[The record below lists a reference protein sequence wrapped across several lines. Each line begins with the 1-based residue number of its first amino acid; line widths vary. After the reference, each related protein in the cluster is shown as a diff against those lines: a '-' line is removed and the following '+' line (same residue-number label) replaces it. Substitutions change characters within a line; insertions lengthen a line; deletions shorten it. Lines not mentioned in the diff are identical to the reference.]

1 MFAQLKMGF
10 ENLRLKNT
18 ERSSNPASFI
28 KLVLPIIVLAIA
40 ISVLLMLYLW
50 HDDSNYKP
58 VFGNTEKIAAA
69 DMMAVLDSE
78 HIKYRLHPQ
87 SGQVL
92 VENGDL
98 GRVRMLL
105 AAKGVVAKLPA
116 GLELLDKNDPLGVS
130 QFVQDVRFRRGLE
143 GELVQSILALEPI
156 ANARVHLSIAR
167 SSSFVD
173 SGIDKSSASVIVSLK
188 RGQKLNQEQIAAI
201 VNLVAGSV
209 SSLSP
214 QKVTLVDEAGS
225 LLSARLDAG
234 AAGFSGNENDSA
246 SRYREETLRSIR
258 DLLDPVLGAD
268 NFKVSVTADVDNDQV
283 EETREQYGAAPKI
296 TSEATRDEQT
306 SEKSAIGIP
315 GSLSNRPVNADPA
328 KPETDD
334 SRFKKNAMTRQY
346 AYDKSI
352 TSTKKARGALRRLNV
367 AVVLSSAAAPSVKAG
382 WSPAQ
387 IANIEKI
394 LRNGLGIDNARG
406 DQLMVSTLP
415 FTARPV
421 ATPWWQ
427 ERSTIYDA
435 ISALAY
441 VLGLLLVFFFVLR
454 PVFKLLKEWMSKP
467 ATPLSLAAP
476 PSELDITPASP
487 ALAAEGYAKPATAH
501 GTAMPVV
508 PLLENYDL
516 PPAGSSVDVLVD
528 HLKELAAKEP
538 ERVAEVVKQW
548 VQKDGRNQ

>member
-1 MFAQLKMGF
+1 MLAQVKSGF
-10 ENLRLKNT
+10 ERFRLKSNT
-18 ERSSNPASFI
+18 NSANPASFI
-28 KLVLPIIVLAIA
+28 KLVLPILILAIA
-40 ISVLLMLYLW
+40 ISVLLMVYLW

-58 VFGNTEKIAAA
+58 IFGNTEKIAAA
-69 DMMAVLDSE
+69 DMMAVLDAE
-78 HIKYRLHPQ
+78 RIPYRLHPQ

-92 VENGDL
+92 VESSEL

-105 AAKGVVAKLPA
+105 ASKGVVAKLPA

-143 GELVQSILALEPI
+143 GELVQSIMALEPI
-156 ANARVHLSIAR
+156 ASARVHLSIAR

-173 SGIDKSSASVIVSLK
+173 SGIDKSSASVMVALK

-225 LLSARLDAG
+225 LLSARLDT
-234 AAGFSGNENDSA
+234 AAGGFGSNENDSA
-246 SRYREETLRSIR
+246 NRYREDTLRSIR

-268 NFKVSVTADVDNDQV
+268 NFKVSVTADVDNDMV

-296 TSEATRDEQT
+296 TNEATRDEQT
-306 SEKSAIGIP
+306 SDQKAIGIP
-315 GSLSNRPVNADPA
+315 GSLSNRPVNEQAA
-328 KPETDD
+328 KPETDANGF
-334 SRFKKNAMTRQY
+334 RKNAMTRQY

-367 AVVLSSAAAPSVKAG
+367 AVVLSNAAAPSVKAG
-382 WSPAQ
+382 WTPAQ
-387 IANIEKI
+387 IANIDKI
-394 LRNGLGIDNARG
+394 LRNGLGISSSRG
-406 DQLMVSTLP
+406 DQLMVSSMP
-415 FTARPV
+415 FTPRP
-421 ATPWWQ
+421 AITPWWQ
-427 ERSTIYDA
+427 ERSTIYDVA
-435 ISALAY
+435 SALGYA
-441 VLGLLLVFFFVLR
+441 LSLLLAFLFLVR
-454 PVFKLLKEWMSKP
+454 PAFKLLKEWNNKP
-467 ATPLSLAAP
+467 AAVPGLAA
-476 PSELDITPASP
+476 PSELDITPP
-487 ALAAEGYAKPATAH
+487 AEKAADGSAMSGVSGHSAT
-501 GTAMPVV
+501 MPVV